1 MYLRMTHFAVKPG
14 HWEEALRLVREQSI
28 PKLEKQPGFLRLM
41 FTGDEKTGKG
51 VLITMWQSEEQALQ
65 YVHSNRVID
74 LVQPFVD
81 MAAEQP
87 VMYGYNVM
95 IDKEF

>member
-1 MYLRMTHFAVKPG
+1 MYIRMTHFAVKPG
-14 HWEEALRLVREQSI
+14 HWEEALSLVRDKSV
-28 PKLEKQPGFLRLM
+28 PKLEKQPGFMRLM

-51 VLITMWQSEEQALQ
+51 VLITMWQSEEQALK
-65 YVHSNRVID
+65 YVHSHRVID
-74 LVQPFVD
+74 LVQPFID

-87 VMYGYNVM
+87 VMYGYNVL